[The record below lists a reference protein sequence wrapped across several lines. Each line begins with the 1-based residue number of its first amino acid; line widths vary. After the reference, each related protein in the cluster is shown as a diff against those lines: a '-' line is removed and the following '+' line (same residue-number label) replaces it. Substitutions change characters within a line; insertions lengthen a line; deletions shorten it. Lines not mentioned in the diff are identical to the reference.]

1 MKLSDVKGERTF
13 DVIAAIIDPISNIAS
28 DKAAAD
34 LFIRKPLPEGVEPRD
49 FVLRRIEASVPV
61 LLKEHKG
68 DLIAILSAIEGV
80 SVEEYTETLDLMK
93 LAKDTIELL
102 NDEAFKAF
110 FI

>member
-1 MKLSDVKGERTF
+1 M
-13 DVIAAIIDPISNIAS
+13 
-28 DKAAAD
+28 
-34 LFIRKPLPEGVEPRD
+34 
-49 FVLRRIEASVPV
+49 LRRIKASVPV